1 MFVVDELTFLLSQA
15 VFFSLAIAFFRWFLF
30 KDYEIKHVWVQFHF
44 AVVFTVSLS
53 LFELMFAE
61 ILNVFGSTSRWI
73 NWKLCLGV
81 MLLYVV
87 FLLPFYQCYL
97 LCKEK
102 GLSQRQGAVL
112 STAFVLVFL
121 WVFMQLDQ
129 MFALIEHEQGW
140 FYMFSMEYAIS
151 RIGVVGVSAMAM
163 LSGFGAVN
171 APYTQVAAFLEH
183 VDDSE
188 ITRLRRQLVKTTGE
202 IFAKK
207 KRILLQKKPEAQ
219 VSGVTRFFW
228 GSGDSTTQQIEADVA
243 VLENFSRELF
253 LELHELYDEK
263 ERVRRSKTL
272 KGRVLNYFGYFFSF
286 YCVYKIF
293 MALLNIVLDRKA
305 NVDPVTRGIG
315 IVLFIFAVDFDVE
328 FWSQY
333 VSFVLV
339 GIMIALSIRGFLQQL
354 MKVFYAYASPA
365 TANHIVLLLAHV
377 MGMYF
382 TSSILLMRK
391 NLPIEYRTTI
401 TEVLGNIEFDFY
413 NRWFDFI
420 FIPSAVLMI
429 AAIAAQR
436 NLMSRARGYGKS

>member
-1 MFVVDELTFLLSQA
+1 MFVIDELLFLASQA
-15 VFFSLAIAFFRWFLF
+15 LFFAGAIGFFRWFLF
-30 KDYEIKHVWVQFHF
+30 KDYEIKHVWVQVHF

-53 LFELMFAE
+53 LFELMFCE
-61 ILNVFGSTSRWI
+61 ILDIFSPSSRWM

-81 MLLYVV
+81 MLAYIV
-87 FLLPFYQCYL
+87 FVLPFYQSYL

-102 GLSQRQGAVL
+102 GLSRRQGVVC
-112 STAFVLVFL
+112 SSVFVMLFL
-121 WVFMQLDQ
+121 WGFMQLDQ
-129 MFALIEHEQGW
+129 MFALIGHEQGW
-140 FYMFSMEYAIS
+140 FYMLSMEYAIS
-151 RIGVVGVSAMAM
+151 RIGVVGVSVMAM

-171 APYTQVAAFLEH
+171 TPYSHVAMFLEH
-183 VDDSE
+183 VEEAE
-188 ITRLRRQLVKTTGE
+188 IARLRRQLQQTTAE

-207 KRILLQKKPEAQ
+207 KRIFTQKKPDSNAG
-219 VSGVTRFFW
+219 SSLFFW
-228 GSGDSTTQQIEADVA
+228 SSGDGGVQELETDVA
-243 VLENFSRELF
+243 TLENFSRELF
-253 LELHELYDEK
+253 LELHELHEEK
-263 ERVRRSKTL
+263 DRERKSKTL
-272 KGRVLNYFGYFFSF
+272 KGRVLNYCGYFFSF

-315 IVLFIFAVDFDVE
+315 IVLFLFAIDFDVE
-328 FWSQY
+328 FWSQH

-365 TANHIVLLLAHV
+365 TSNHIILLLAHV

-391 NLPIEYRTTI
+391 NLPLEYRATI

-420 FIPSAVLMI
+420 FIPSALLMI
-429 AAIAAQR
+429 AAIVAQR
-436 NLMSRARGYGKS
+436 NIFSRARGYDKAQ